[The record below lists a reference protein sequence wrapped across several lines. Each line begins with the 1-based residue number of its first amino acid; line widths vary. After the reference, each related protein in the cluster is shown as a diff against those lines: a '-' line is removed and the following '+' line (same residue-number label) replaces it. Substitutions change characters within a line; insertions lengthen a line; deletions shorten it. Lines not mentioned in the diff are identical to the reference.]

1 VTGTVFF
8 GLRPSTFGCI
18 VVLPTAASVALLMS
32 LLSRHFCAAHLALF
46 AATASGGL
54 ALAAEILSCAQFT
67 HEGAPQPMARGDQR
81 GLERLDRINQAVKN
95 TPYSALFLGDS
106 LTEGWDPVLS
116 ERSLEVD
123 PDRETAGAASQGV
136 SLPVSM
142 SAPIAVG
149 ATAGLTSLRFTSS
162 ISNPLLVVVPVGMW
176 AKASISPLSELAREA
191 GEAQPVGN
199 ADRPH
204 IHRPFW

>member
-1 VTGTVFF
+1 MMPYGKSEQ
-8 GLRPSTFGCI
+8 RAP
-18 VVLPTAASVALLMS
+18 VALPIKKCRYLISINRYVVRMLPETLSTATLECFPS
-32 LLSRHFCAAHLALF
+32 LGSRKILYLTLKHYPTLSHLIPRAIAF
-46 AATASGGL
+46 TRRQAS
-54 ALAAEILSCAQFT
+54 
-67 HEGAPQPMARGDQR
+67 RR
-81 GLERLDRINQAVKN
+81 R
-95 TPYSALFLGDS
+95 
-106 LTEGWDPVLS
+106 
-116 ERSLEVD
+116 ERSDDNSEVD

-149 ATAGLTSLRFTSS
+149 ATAGLKSLRFTSS